1 MYPGAPRPAMNDMM
15 GGPRPPVLLP
25 GGPRPRPRPRPRPC
39 PPTTGL
45 LLRLTASRACDA
57 SSSIAL
63 AERKSGHLLH
73 HLMLILMEK
82 VLLVGQCL
90 NVLAHLLG

>member
-1 MYPGAPRPAMNDMM
+1 MYPGAPRPAVNDMM
-15 GGPRPPVLLP
+15 GGPRPPVF
-25 GGPRPRPRPRPRPC
+25 RPCLRPRPRPC
-39 PPTTGL
+39 PPRPKPLSGL
-45 LLRLTASRACDA
+45 LLRLTTSRACDA

-63 AERKSGHLLH
+63 VKRKSGHLLH